1 MPITEDVYTVYL
13 DGRPTERG
21 LTRAKADA
29 YANYLA
35 NGIEGHKANDK
46 RRAPCIEVRLDKAMV
61 REDDRLYSWA
71 KHGG

>member
-1 MPITEDVYTVYL
+1 MPITDDVYSVYL

-35 NGIEGHKANDK
+35 NGIEGKKANDK
-46 RRAPCIEVRLDKAMV
+46 RRAPCIEVKLDKAII
-61 REDDRLYSWA
+61 REDDRLYQWA

>member
-35 NGIEGHKANDK
+35 TGIEGHKASDK
-46 RRAPCIEVRLDKAMV
+46 RRAPCIEVKLDRAMV
-61 REDDRLYSWA
+61 KADDDLYRWA
-71 KHGG
+71 KQGG